1 MRLLLLFII
10 VPFLGFSQKP
20 TKPTKPTATENNTVV
35 QHTTNTDDAL
45 AYTKAEVS
53 SEVAIIKGN
62 NLVCHYKKYFKFNF
76 MDGYTQDDIYISFSQ
91 PSKIKLNDTLYFS
104 EQIKPY
110 WLMYTK
116 EGDTSMR
123 VIHENLSG
131 YVIVT
136 QKNEKQLV
144 LTAYITG
151 EANHPGHTGKK
162 QIILREKAYL
172 IKSH

>member
-10 VPFLGFSQKP
+10 IPFLGFSQKP
-20 TKPTKPTATENNTVV
+20 TKPTKPTATENPTVV
-35 QHTTNTDDAL
+35 QHTTNTTDAL
-45 AYTKAEVS
+45 AYTNADVS

-91 PSKIKLNDTLYFS
+91 PDKIKLNDTLYFS

-110 WLMYTK
+110 WLM
-116 EGDTSMR
+116 TSKQSNTDMK

-136 QKNEKQLV
+136 QKNEKQIV
-144 LTAYITG
+144 LTAYISG

-162 QIILREKAYL
+162 QIILSEKTYP